1 MVATALLAVSAVA
14 SAAAASNA
22 AGGVV
27 AGAGLPAFASPSTVD
42 VGRTLGSRA
51 TAAAAGAAGGKT
63 TWRHA
68 EDLSRG
74 VVRRRWV
81 SMEKQQQQNGE
92 AVVGGGRR
100 SLRLMAEA
108 TGVAFGGDGRAM
120 DRAAQ
125 AESKYREALE
135 EALRAAREHGDFSP
149 QAVAAWDVVDEIEAS
164 NNSIAW
170 RPALDQACSVAGEGD
185 DMELCME
192 YNKDLDRLKEILE
205 PSHAAEEE
213 EQERFTIEEIVPVPV
228 PNLKTKFKPSGVANL
243 DIASDSLGKVTH
255 YTKLIGEKDI
265 VLYDHVRGPGRMPA
279 AKGFLRAGP
288 RASLHF
294 KPEEVRAAVV
304 TCGGLCP
311 GLNSVIHHLV
321 LTLFNIYGAEKVF
334 GIVGGF
340 AGFWDENHPPK
351 EMSVKDVELIQHEG
365 GSILGS
371 ARGGFDLDKIIDF
384 INKKKINQLYIIGG
398 DGTHRGAV
406 RIATECMARD
416 MNVAVAGVPKT
427 IDNDVDIIDRSFGFQ
442 TSVEAAQH
450 AIESATTE
458 ARCAIP
464 NGVGVVKLM
473 GRSSGF
479 IAAMATLASGDVDL
493 CLVPECDIVLDGPRG
508 CLPHIMK
515 RVKEKGYAVVVVAE
529 GAGEE
534 ILGETG
540 ETDATGHKKFPEIGP
555 FMKTCI
561 EKYFSDQGEV
571 CNVKYIDPSY
581 MIRSVA
587 ANSYDQIYCMQLAQN
602 AVHGAMAGYTA
613 FSAGMVNDRTVY
625 LPMEELV
632 ANSPRI
638 VNPLG
643 RTWENV
649 LTVTRQPST
658 LGSRATG

>member
-22 AGGVV
+22 GGVV
-27 AGAGLPAFASPSTVD
+27 AGAGLPAFASPPTVD
-42 VGRTLGSRA
+42 GGRALGSWA
-51 TAAAAGAAGGKT
+51 TAAAAGAAGRKT

-68 EDLSRG
+68 E
-74 VVRRRWV
+74 
-81 SMEKQQQQNGE
+81 
-92 AVVGGGRR
+92 
-100 SLRLMAEA
+100 AEA
-108 TGVAFGGDGRAM
+108 TGVAFGGEGRAM
-120 DRAAQ
+120 DRASQ

-135 EALRAAREHGDFSP
+135 EALRAAREHGDSSP

-192 YNKDLDRLKEILE
+192 YNKDLDRLKEILQ
-205 PSHAAEEE
+205 PSDTAEEE
-213 EQERFTIEEIVPVPV
+213 ERERFTIEEIVPVPV

-243 DIASDSLGKVTH
+243 DIASDSLGSVTH
-255 YTKLIGEKDI
+255 YTKLIGEQDI
-265 VLYDHVRGPGRMPA
+265 VLYEHVRGPGRMPA

-294 KPEEVRAAVV
+294 KPTEVRAAVV

-321 LTLFNIYGAEKVF
+321 LTLFNIYDAEKVF

-340 AGFWDENHPPK
+340 AGFWDENHPPR
-351 EMSVKDVELIQHEG
+351 EMSVKDVELVQHEG

-384 INKKKINQLYIIGG
+384 INDNQINQLYIIGG

-493 CLVPECDIVLDGPRG
+493 CLVPESDIVLDGPRG

-515 RVKEKGYAVVVVAE
+515 RVRDGRGTRVSKHSAADKGVSSF
-529 GAGEE
+529 GALSYG
-534 ILGETG
+534 
-540 ETDATGHKKFPEIGP
+540 
-555 FMKTCI
+555 
-561 EKYFSDQGEV
+561 QG
-571 CNVKYIDPSY
+571 C
-581 MIRSVA
+581 
-587 ANSYDQIYCMQLAQN
+587 
-602 AVHGAMAGYTA
+602 T
-613 FSAGMVNDRTVY
+613 
-625 LPMEELV
+625 LV
-632 ANSPRI
+632 ALLLVMIISCYYVKLAVRCEGWQWQLQQKLPVFFI
-638 VNPLG
+638 FF
-643 RTWENV
+643 
-649 LTVTRQPST
+649 
-658 LGSRATG
+658 

>member
-1 MVATALLAVSAVA
+1 MPMVSTVLLAV
-14 SAAAASNA
+14 AAAASASSSYA
-22 AGGVV
+22 AGV
-27 AGAGLPAFASPSTVD
+27 PAFASCPTI
-42 VGRTLGSRA
+42 SRA
-51 TAAAAGAAGGKT
+51 QCAAWETAAGPASGKAALGAAESRTQAT
-63 TWRHA
+63 TPFI
-68 EDLSRG
+68 
-74 VVRRRWV
+74 RRRCAW
-81 SMEKQQQQNGE
+81 SQQQRIVGE
-92 AVVGGGRR
+92 SGRA
-100 SLRLMAEA
+100 SWRLEAEA
-108 TGVAFGGDGRAM
+108 ADVAFGGDGVRGRAR
-120 DRAAQ
+120 DRALQ
-125 AESKYREALE
+125 AEAKYREALE
-135 EALRAAREHGDFSP
+135 EALRAAREHGDASP

-170 RPALDQACSVAGEGD
+170 RPALDRACSTEGD
-185 DMELCME
+185 DMELCRE
-192 YNKDLDRLKEILE
+192 YNRDLDRLQEILQ
-205 PSHAAEEE
+205 PTAAAPEE
-213 EQERFTIEEIVPVPV
+213 EQSMVLSEIVPVRV
-228 PNLKTKFKPSGVANL
+228 PNLGTKFPPSKIPNL
-243 DIASDSLGKVTH
+243 EIASDSQGGATH
-255 YTKLIGEKDI
+255 YTKLIGEDDVVI
-265 VLYDHVRGPGRMPA
+265 YEHVRGAGRMPA
-279 AKGFLRAGP
+279 ARGFLRAGP

-294 KPEEVRAAVV
+294 KPKEVRAAVV

-321 LTLFNIYGAEKVF
+321 LTLLNIYDAEKVV

-340 AGFWDENHPPK
+340 AGFWDENQPPV
-351 EMSVKDVELIQHEG
+351 ELTVKDVELVQHEG

-384 INKKKINQLYIIGG
+384 INKNEINQVYIIGG

-406 RIATECMARD
+406 RIATECMARN

-427 IDNDVDIIDRSFGFQ
+427 IDNDVDIIDRSFGFL

-450 AIESATTE
+450 AIDSATTE
-458 ARCAIP
+458 ARCAVP

-479 IAAMATLASGDVDL
+479 IAAFATLASGDVDL
-493 CLVPECDIVLDGPRG
+493 CLVPESDIVLEGPKG
-508 CLPHIMK
+508 CLPHVMK

-534 ILGETG
+534 LLGQTG
-540 ETDATGHKKFPEIGP
+540 ETDATGHKTHPPIGP
-555 FMKTCI
+555 FMKTRI
-561 EKYFSDQGEV
+561 EKYFTDRGEV

-625 LPMEELV
+625 LPMAELV

-658 LGSRATG
+658 EGSRATG